1 MALRKKN
8 QMDYEK
14 FADPN
19 KDVLGNEK
27 KPTKVAGE
35 HTGPIKTDKK
45 GIEYSIVGE
54 GDPDFET
61 ISTVSKGDTIRPT
74 VDSMFG
80 GQFSN
85 FKQNVGGFIPGG
97 GDYDLTE
104 TKNSKKRT
112 KGPRTY
118 NIN

>member
-1 MALRKKN
+1 MALRKTN
-8 QMDYEK
+8 QKDYEK
-14 FADPN
+14 FANPN
-19 KDVLGNEK
+19 KDVLGKEK
-27 KPTKVAGE
+27 DPPKVAGE
-35 HTGPIKTDKK
+35 HTGRIRTDKS

-61 ISTVSKGDTIRPT
+61 ISTVSKGDTIRPP

-80 GQFSN
+80 GQVSN
-85 FKQNVGGFIPGG
+85 FGQTVDGMIPGG

-104 TKNSKKRT
+104 TKNSKKRPN
-112 KGPRTY
+112 GPRTY